1 MLKEDFIKEKIKEI
15 KKYFPVIK
23 KCNFNTVV
31 VYRGKKNLI
40 LNVSYEAIYLNG
52 VRINIKK
59 LSKYF
64 LYTVDSIK
72 LFKRSLEECIEE
84 VVGVR
89 G

>member
-23 KCNFNTVV
+23 KCDFNTVV

-84 VVGVR
+84 AVGVK
-89 G
+89 